1 MYVLSF
7 PLEDWEDISY
17 LFDLPPQSGE
27 KEMKKMRA
35 DEPKRESGLESSPT
49 LGHAQKMMREM
60 MRERSSA
67 DDGGRER

>member
-1 MYVLSF
+1 VRGGKRIFLDIVDLEKYV
-7 PLEDWEDISY
+7 
-17 LFDLPPQSGE
+17 
-27 KEMKKMRA
+27 
-35 DEPKRESGLESSPT
+35 ESSPT